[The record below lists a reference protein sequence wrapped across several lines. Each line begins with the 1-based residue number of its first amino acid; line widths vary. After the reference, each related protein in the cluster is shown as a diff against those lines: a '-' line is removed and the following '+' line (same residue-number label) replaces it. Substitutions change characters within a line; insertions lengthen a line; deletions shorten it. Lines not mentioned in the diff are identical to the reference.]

1 MAYSDV
7 YGVGS
12 RPWEYNSA
20 NPVRSAVYP
29 GIFIIYY
36 EIIKYLDIDSAIIL
50 SWGSKIIQS
59 FLSAIMD
66 YHIIKLC

>member
-1 MAYSDV
+1 M

-12 RPWEYNSA
+12 RPWEYNID